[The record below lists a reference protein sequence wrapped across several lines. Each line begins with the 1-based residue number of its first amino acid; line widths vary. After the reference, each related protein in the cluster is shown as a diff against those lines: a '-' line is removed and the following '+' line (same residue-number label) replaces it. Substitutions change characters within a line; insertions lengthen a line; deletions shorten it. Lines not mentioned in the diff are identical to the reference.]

1 MAVHYIILAPSY
13 SERKRIALDISAEK
27 IVDEKIVREVLDY
40 LKENCI
46 FSSLSTHVIPT
57 ESIDFN
63 SVREHDKYFKDV
75 KIIATK
81 EEFAK
86 ILNKDRYLEGI
97 DVANYI
103 LSKIHCTHLKLEKLT
118 YFCYANYLCQYDK
131 PLFNDKIYAYKKGP
145 IIYSVYKKFKKT
157 KEILINEED
166 DSREKFNEGG
176 YLPIRSR
183 LFASEEG
190 IFKVDSINKTL
201 EKYGHLSGQELVA
214 LTHKSDSPWN
224 HSGAGQK
231 KYKRIEDD
239 IILKYHRNE
248 SI

>member
-1 MAVHYIILAPSY
+1 MAVHYIILAPAY
-13 SERKRIALDISAEK
+13 KERKRIALDISDDVCVE
-27 IVDEKIVREVLDY
+27 ESTVREIMDY

-57 ESIDFN
+57 DSIDFD
-63 SVREHDKYFKDV
+63 SVRKHDKYFQDV
-75 KIIATK
+75 KLISTK

-103 LSKIHCTHLKLEKLT
+103 LTRIPCTHLKLEKLT
-118 YFCYANYLCQYDK
+118 YFCYAEYLCEYK
-131 PLFNDKIYAYKKGP
+131 NNLFNDKVFAYKKGP

-166 DSREKFNEGG
+166 DSKEKFIEGG

-183 LFASEEG
+183 LLASEDG
-190 IFKVDSINKTL
+190 LYKVASINKTL
-201 EKYGHLSGQELVA
+201 KKYGHLSGQELVD
-214 LTHKSDSPWN
+214 LTHKNGSPWK
-224 HSGAGQK
+224 H
-231 KYKRIEDD
+231 YKNGKSKNKIIEDD
-239 IILKYHRNE
+239 IILKYHIKE
-248 SI
+248 TI